1 MANRRDLVSFLEMR
15 TSRSNSKNNA
25 ESASVTDQ
33 RAAAAVRI
41 GQWRRAS
48 ERSDRATRTAVVK
61 YSEI

>member
-33 RAAAAVRI
+33 RVAATVRI